1 MELPRGIYLLYHL
14 TGGPNA
20 HIHCDLLSTI
30 ESSNYRKHRKMS
42 RKTDLRIIDVNTK
55 LS

>member
-1 MELPRGIYLLYHL
+1 MELPSGIYLLYHL

-20 HIHCDLLSTI
+20 HIHCDSLPKI

-42 RKTDLRIIDVNTK
+42 RKTDLRIIDENTQ